1 MEHVLNILLIFVVR
15 VISSMIVSFRTIY
28 SLQGRKLISSFF
40 GFFEASLFALIVI
53 KIIGQV
59 DDPVILIVYGL
70 GYGAGCMFAVML
82 EQKIGL
88 GNLAATVILQ
98 GIDNDELI
106 KTIREEGLGVTVL
119 NGGGR
124 KGPRDVL
131 IVSLHRKDLINFKK
145 IISDRAEDAFVSV
158 APVNALGGYIKRL
171 RTH

>member
-98 GIDNDELI
+98 GIDNDDLI
-106 KTIREEGLGVTVL
+106 NRIREEGLGVTVL
-119 NGGGR
+119 NGDGR

-145 IISDRAEDAFVSV
+145 IISDGAKDAFVSV

>member
-1 MEHVLNILLIFVVR
+1 
-15 VISSMIVSFRTIY
+15 MIVSFRTIY

-88 GNLAATVILQ
+88 GNLVATVILQ

-119 NGGGR
+119 NGDGR

-131 IVSLHRKDLINFKK
+131 IVSLHRKDLINFKR
-145 IISDRAEDAFVSV
+145 IISHGAEDAFVSV